1 MSFFFEFI
9 IFCSIVF
16 WEAMLLEEGERQ
28 KVLDEREED
37 AKAQAE
43 ITLKAQGD
51 TMYKPTQAEQR
62 AEAKQKSIN
71 ANMLPEGSLFLSYGE
86 EGLKNT
92 VSSARRLLSEFNAQ
106 FDRRVVQALQIRHEM
121 SSSASSSTSST
132 SSSSS
137 SSLSSLSSAT
147 TTSTVP
153 STFNIPASVN
163 QSVRGSVMEAWSL
176 HNSPRQDTLMDEAT
190 QEVLL
195 QHLWNKDPVLS
206 PLHDDHMSMTL
217 RWTMNELMVSKS
229 KSDAGAM

>member
-1 MSFFFEFI
+1 
-9 IFCSIVF
+9 
-16 WEAMLLEEGERQ
+16 MLLEEGERQ

-137 SSLSSLSSAT
+137 SSFSSTSSSSSSSLSSSSLSSAT

-176 HNSPRQDTLMDEAT
+176 HNSPRQDTLMDEST

>member
-1 MSFFFEFI
+1 MQDHLLRLKTYDTEGVVGTGTGGGDFFEVPKGCFE
-9 IFCSIVF
+9 FARHVRLVFNNCIVF

-121 SSSASSSTSST
+121 SSSASSSTSS
-132 SSSSS
+132 
-137 SSLSSLSSAT
+137 
-147 TTSTVP
+147 V
-153 STFNIPASVN
+153 
-163 QSVRGSVMEAWSL
+163 
-176 HNSPRQDTLMDEAT
+176 
-190 QEVLL
+190 
-195 QHLWNKDPVLS
+195 
-206 PLHDDHMSMTL
+206 
-217 RWTMNELMVSKS
+217 
-229 KSDAGAM
+229 